1 MLVAAFLL
9 IAAAV
14 MAAMLLWSLSVYA
27 LPLWIGALTAMA
39 TWQAGNDLV
48 LCAIA
53 GLAAATAT
61 LILGHWLLAMTSS
74 PLLRAF
80 VALGFALP
88 AAVAGYHAAHGLA
101 VHVLTPQW
109 VRTVVSLL
117 CAVLIGGSA
126 WTRCLAPPRRV

>member
-9 IAAAV
+9 VAVAV
-14 MAAMLLWSLSVYA
+14 MVATLLWSLAVHA
-27 LPLWIGALTAMA
+27 LPLWIGALAAMA
-39 TWQAGNDLV
+39 AWQAGSGLV
-48 LCAIA
+48 LSASA

-61 LILGHWLLAMTSS
+61 LILGHWLLAMTTS

-88 AAVAGYHAAHGLA
+88 AAVAGYEAAHGLA

-109 VRTVVSLL
+109 VQTVVSLL
-117 CAVLIGGSA
+117 CAALIGGSA

>member
-14 MAAMLLWSLSVYA
+14 MVAMLLWSLAVYA
-27 LPLWIGALTAMA
+27 LPLWIGAFTAMA
-39 TWQAGNDLV
+39 TWQAGSGLV
-48 LCAIA
+48 LSGMA

-80 VALGFALP
+80 SALGFAVP

-101 VHVLTPQW
+101 VHAIIPHVAQ
-109 VRTVVSLL
+109 TVVSLL
-117 CAVLIGGSA
+117 CAAIIGGSA
-126 WTRCLAPPRRV
+126 WTRCLAPPRRS